1 MCICVNK
8 CARERE
14 WGGRKNERKESKMTW
29 EGCDWWGVSKHVDL
43 FRYQRNISFIRMSD
57 FLHLFLYIIYLLK
70 PSISFS
76 LHELKVLLL
85 ILIFSSLLVY
95 LFCLSDL
102 FVFSNFICHP
112 SICQC
117 EAQCIDLSKVLCYGV
132 LTRTFSSTYLIYFIS
147 QGWGNPWFWLS
158 LKVYTLLN
166 VGSPFLLS
174 REHPQHGQNLEVLC
188 EGLQIVSLWVKHDCL
203 I

>member
-112 SICQC
+112 SICQS
-117 EAQCIDLSKVLCYGV
+117 EAQCMDLSKVLCYGV
-132 LTRTFSSTYLIYFIS
+132 LTRTFSSTYLIIYFSGLRESLI
-147 QGWGNPWFWLS
+147 LS
-158 LKVYTLLN
+158 LT
-166 VGSPFLLS
+166 
-174 REHPQHGQNLEVLC
+174 Q
-188 EGLQIVSLWVKHDCL
+188 GLYSS
-203 I
+203 